1 MHLRFICKRASA
13 HSSTKACTAEEPLPF
28 EGGVNSLVAAVLA
41 VVACVAPVQAVVA
54 CVAVVA
60 AELAVVASEP
70 VL

>member
-1 MHLRFICKRASA
+1 MSR
-13 HSSTKACTAEEPLPF
+13 
-28 EGGVNSLVAAVLA
+28 GGGGNSLVGAVQA